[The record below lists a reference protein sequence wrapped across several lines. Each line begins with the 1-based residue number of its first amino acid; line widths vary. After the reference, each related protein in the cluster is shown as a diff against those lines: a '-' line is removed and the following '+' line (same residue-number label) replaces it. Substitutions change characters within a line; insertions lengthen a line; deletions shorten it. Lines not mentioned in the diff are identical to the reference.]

1 MSTISIEPTLQT
13 RVEQIAQR
21 LGKPA
26 EEIVKEAIQEH
37 LDHLDLQKLQEEGAA
52 FEQMHADLKARYFNQ
67 YVAVHQGQVIDS
79 DAEFEPLFLRVH
91 SQFGDVPIYISRVV
105 ETPQQEW
112 RFRSVRMEST
122 L

>member
-1 MSTISIEPTLQT
+1 MSTISIEPTLRT

-26 EEIVKEAIQEH
+26 EEIVEEAIQEH

-52 FEQMHADLKARYFNQ
+52 FKQMHADLKARYFNQ
-67 YVAVHQGQVIDS
+67 YVAVHQGQVVDS
-79 DAEFEPLFLRVH
+79 DAEFEPLVLRVQ
-91 SQFGDVPIYISRVV
+91 SQFGDVPIYISRVA
-105 ETPQQEW
+105 ETPEVEW
-112 RFRSVRMEST
+112 RFRSIRMEST